1 MAGGFH
7 VIFPLNSSKTLVSWM
22 MAKSPSALRRRKE
35 NRHGGEG
42 VCDRR
47 SGMFMDTEYANK
59 TENVYLL

>member
-7 VIFPLNSSKTLVSWM
+7 VISPLFFNKTLVSWM
-22 MAKSPSALRRRKE
+22 MAKSPSALRRGKE
-35 NRHGGEG
+35 DRNRGEG

-47 SGMFMDTEYANK
+47 SGMFLDTEYANK

>member
-7 VIFPLNSSKTLVSWM
+7 VISPVCSNKTLVSWM
-22 MAKSPSALRRRKE
+22 MAKSPSALRRRTQD
-35 NRHGGEG
+35 RHRGEG

-47 SGMFMDTEYANK
+47 SGMLMDTEYANR